1 MDQGAD
7 KMTVTHPVQFGQS
20 TIHPSEVARVPEL
33 VALRAYEVYC
43 HICGEQPAMVDVEK
57 GCRGGFS
64 VGEIVAFLYARAFPK
79 EQWRQRF
86 GEAQTGMT
94 LR

>member
-1 MDQGAD
+1 
-7 KMTVTHPVQFGQS
+7 MTAETNTHPVQFGHS
-20 TIHPSEVARVPEL
+20 IEHPSQVARVPSL

-43 HICGEQPAMVDVEK
+43 HLFGAQPAMIDVEK

-64 VGEIVAFLYARAFPK
+64 VGEIVAFLYARSFPK
-79 EQWRQRF
+79 DEWRERF
-86 GEAQTGMT
+86 REGQTGMT

>member
-1 MDQGAD
+1 ML
-7 KMTVTHPVQFGQS
+7 MTAETNTHPVQFGQS
-20 TIHPSEVARVPEL
+20 SEHPSKAARVPAL

-43 HICGEQPAMVDVEK
+43 HVFSAQPAMIDVEK

-64 VGEIVAFLYARAFPK
+64 VGEIVAFLYARSFPK
-79 EQWRQRF
+79 EEWRQRF
-86 GEAQTGMT
+86 REAQRGMT

>member
-1 MDQGAD
+1 
-7 KMTVTHPVQFGQS
+7 MTNPSHPVQFGD
-20 TIHPSEVARVPEL
+20 ILDPGEVARIPEV

-43 HICGEQPAMVDVEK
+43 HVWAPQPAMIDVEK

-64 VGEIVAFLYARAFPK
+64 VGEIVCLLYARSFPK
-79 EQWRQRF
+79 DEWKQRF
-86 GEAQTGMT
+86 EEAQRGMT

>member
-1 MDQGAD
+1 
-7 KMTVTHPVQFGQS
+7 MTETTHPVQFGHS
-20 TIHPSEVARVPEL
+20 IEHPSEAARVPEP

-43 HICGEQPAMVDVEK
+43 HVYSPQPAMIDVAK

-64 VGEIVAFLYARAFPK
+64 VGEIVCFLYARSFPK
-79 EQWRQRF
+79 EEWQARF
-86 GEAQTGMT
+86 EEASRGMT

>member
-1 MDQGAD
+1 MPS
-7 KMTVTHPVQFGQS
+7 HPVQFGQS
-20 TIHPSEVARVPEL
+20 TEHPSDAARIPEL

-43 HICGEQPAMVDVEK
+43 WLHGPQAAMIDTER

-64 VGEIVAFLYARAFPK
+64 VGEIVAFLYARSFPR
-79 EQWRQRF
+79 EEWERRCA
-86 GEAQTGMT
+86 EAQAGMT

>member
-1 MDQGAD
+1 MPDD
-7 KMTVTHPVQFGQS
+7 VRTHPVQFGQS
-20 TIHPSEVARVPEL
+20 RVHPSKPAQIPEV

-43 HICGEQPAMVDVEK
+43 KIFTPQPAMVDLEER

-64 VGEIVAFLYARAFPK
+64 IGEIVAFLYARSFPK
-79 EQWRQRF
+79 EEWETRF
-86 GEAQTGMT
+86 EEAQRGMT

>member
-1 MDQGAD
+1 MI
-7 KMTVTHPVQFGQS
+7 THPVQFGQS
-20 TIHPSEVARVPEL
+20 TKHPSEAARVPEL

-43 HICGEQPAMVDVEK
+43 HMFGAQPAMVDVEG

-64 VGEIVAFLYARAFPK
+64 VGEIVCFLYARSFPK
-79 EQWRQRF
+79 EEWSARF
-86 GEAQTGMT
+86 DEAQRGMT

>member
-1 MDQGAD
+1 
-7 KMTVTHPVQFGQS
+7 MTAQVVTHPVQFGQK
-20 TIHPSEVARVPEL
+20 VPGSNDDRRSAQIPET

-43 HICGEQPAMVDVEK
+43 HVWSPQAAMIDVAK

-64 VGEIVAFLYARAFPK
+64 VGEVVCFLYARSFPK
-79 EQWRQRF
+79 EEWRRRF
-86 GEAQTGMT
+86 EEAQRGMT

>member
-1 MDQGAD
+1 
-7 KMTVTHPVQFGQS
+7 MTESNTHPVQFGQS
-20 TIHPSEVARVPEL
+20 NEHPSKAARVPDL

-43 HICGEQPAMVDVEK
+43 HVFAPQPAMIDVKK

-64 VGEIVAFLYARAFPK
+64 VGEIVAFLYARSFPK
-79 EQWRQRF
+79 HEWQQRCQ
-86 GEAQTGMT
+86 EAQRGMT